1 MEVVKV
7 EIRYLDAVE
16 WQQDTARNFT
26 IGNEIDVWRVK
37 TADNLALIT
46 QLIKLLLPDEVKRAE
61 RYYQEKDRQR
71 FIISRAA
78 LRIILGRYLG
88 QQPEDLRF
96 EIGPNKK
103 PFVKTTGTS
112 VNYNVS
118 HSDEWVTIA
127 VSKTK
132 VGIDT
137 EKIDRSFAYKEILAD
152 NFSEEEIRFI
162 NQNNPEEKFILLWT
176 RKEAITKLT
185 SQGLDERLKDIP
197 SIDGN
202 HLTNNIIINSSKAIK
217 LVSFRLDNG
226 NLATLAYESETS
238 IAIQFR
244 DIDLT
249 SL

>member
-1 MEVVKV
+1 MDLVKV
-7 EIRYLDAVE
+7 EIRYLDNVE
-16 WQQDTARNFT
+16 WQQDLNLTTGAHV
-26 IGNEIDVWRVK
+26 DVWRINIANHLSFIGEL
-37 TADNLALIT
+37 T
-46 QLIKLLLPDEVKRAE
+46 KLLLPDEINRAG

-71 FIISRAA
+71 FVMSRGA

-96 EIGPNKK
+96 DIGPNKK
-103 PFVKTTGTS
+103 PFVKTTGAT

-127 VSKTK
+127 VSKTG

-152 NFSEEEIRFI
+152 NFSEDEISFI

-197 SIDGN
+197 SLDGN
-202 HLTNNIIINSSKAIK
+202 HQINNKIINSSKEIK
-217 LVSFRLDNG
+217 LITFKLDDN
-226 NLATLAYESETS
+226 NLATLAYESEDQV
-238 IAIQFR
+238 AIRFY
-244 DIDLT
+244 DIDL
-249 SL
+249 L

>member
-1 MEVVKV
+1 MDIVSV
-7 EIRYLDAVE
+7 EIQYLDSVE
-16 WQQDTARNFT
+16 WRQDTARNFT
-26 IGNEIDVWRVK
+26 IGAEIDVWRVK
-37 TADNLALIT
+37 TADHLVLIT

-71 FIISRAA
+71 FIVSRAA

-88 QQPEDLRF
+88 QEPEDLRF

-103 PFVKTTGTS
+103 PFVKSTG
-112 VNYNVS
+112 VAINYNVS

-127 VSKTK
+127 VSKIV

-137 EKIDRSFAYKEILAD
+137 EKIDRLFAYKEILAD

-162 NQNNPEEKFILLWT
+162 NQNDSAEKFLLLWT

-197 SIDGN
+197 CLDGN
-202 HLTNNIIINSSKAIK
+202 HLINRNIINSSKAIK
-217 LVSFRLDNG
+217 LISFSLDDS
-226 NLATLAYESETS
+226 NLATLAYESGHSISVHFHDINLTS
-238 IAIQFR
+238 I
-244 DIDLT
+244 
-249 SL
+249 

>member
-1 MEVVKV
+1 MEAVKV
-7 EIRYLDAVE
+7 EIRYLDTVE
-16 WQQDTARNFT
+16 WQQDTAHNFT
-26 IGNEIDVWRVK
+26 IGDEIDVWRIK
-37 TADNLALIT
+37 TADHLSLIA
-46 QLIKLLLPDEVKRAE
+46 QLIKLLMPDEIKRAE

-71 FIISRAA
+71 FIVSRAA
-78 LRIILGRYLG
+78 LRTILGRYLG

-103 PFVKTTGTS
+103 PFVKTTGAAI
-112 VNYNVS
+112 NYNVS

-127 VSKTK
+127 VSKTG

-152 NFSEEEIRFI
+152 NFSGDEIRFI
-162 NQNNPEEKFILLWT
+162 NQSNPEEKFILLWT

-185 SQGLDERLKDIP
+185 SQGLDERIKNIP
-197 SIDGN
+197 CLDGN
-202 HLTNNIIINSSKAIK
+202 HLTNSNIINSPKAIK
-217 LVSFRLDNG
+217 LVSFRLDSS
-226 NLATLAYESETS
+226 NLATLAYESKDA

-249 SL
+249 SI

>member
-1 MEVVKV
+1 MEVLKV

-16 WQQDTARNFT
+16 WQQDTTCNFT
-26 IGNEIDVWRVK
+26 IGDEIDVWRVK
-37 TADNLALIT
+37 TADHLALIT

-88 QQPEDLRF
+88 QQPEDFRF

-103 PFVKTTGTS
+103 PFVKTTGAA

-162 NQNNPEEKFILLWT
+162 NQGESEEKFILLWT

-202 HLTNNIIINSSKAIK
+202 HLTNKNIINSSKAIK
-217 LVSFRLDNG
+217 LVSFRLDKG
-226 NLATLAYESETS
+226 NLATLAYESETA